1 MANQAA
7 SIRYDGELYP
17 LAEAIDLGAE
27 IRGARQRAGAAGPNT
42 PALLTV
48 TLSTGGQ
55 ATLEVS
61 AGTPIALVVG
71 PASASPRAAAAK
83 GK

>member
-27 IRGARQRAGAAGPNT
+27 VRGARQRATAAGPNT

-48 TLSTGGQ
+48 MLATGAQVTLD
-55 ATLEVS
+55 VS
-61 AGTPIALVVG
+61 AGTPIALIDG
-71 PASASPRAAAAK
+71 AATAAPRAAAKAR
-83 GK
+83 